1 MKTSIAHLV
10 SLLVTLLPSVAAFS
24 SLQGCKI
31 SNAHRLPTEIGM
43 AKKMKNKQAELL
55 KKMELAKQ
63 QAAQETSAEV
73 GSEAKLSDAEIKKQN
88 DRKRFEELLST
99 QPVGMSDLSAD
110 NYLTQEQE
118 EQDFDLRRSGQAL
131 LFEGDPA
138 PTEEFN
144 GLISTTGDKPI
155 GEMGAKRLIP
165 WLRDGRGSDFL
176 IVVCDPRVKSND
188 LRESIKALSTEL
200 PKILLKETIVISAD
214 SPAENRR
221 FLKKN
226 KVTNIDMFSDES
238 KTWMKAYTA
247 LGAQRLYST
256 MFIVADG
263 RIQKIARDLDPLDA
277 VKTIQNAAKSYQSR
291 SL

>member
-1 MKTSIAHLV
+1 MKTTIPLL
-10 SLLVTLLPSVAAFS
+10 SLATTLIPSGVAAFS

-63 QAAQETSAEV
+63 QSAQEASDEKSANN
-73 GSEAKLSDAEIKKQN
+73 KLSDEEIKEQN

-99 QPVGMSDLSAD
+99 QPVAMTDLSAD
-110 NYLTQEQE
+110 SYLTKDQE
-118 EQDFDLRRSGQAL
+118 ELDMDLRVSGRDL

-144 GLISTTGDKPI
+144 CLIPTTSEQPI
-155 GEMGAKRLIP
+155 GEMGAKRLVP
-165 WLRDGRGSDFL
+165 WTRDGRGSDFL
-176 IVVCDPRVKSND
+176 VVVCDPRIKSND
-188 LRESIKALSTEL
+188 LREITKAISMEL
-200 PKILLKETIVISAD
+200 PKNLLKETIVISAD

-221 FLKKN
+221 FLKKSN
-226 KVTNIDMFSDES
+226 VANIDMFSDES

-247 LGAQRLYST
+247 LGAQKLYST
-256 MFIVADG
+256 MYIVADG
-263 RIQKIARDLDPLDA
+263 RIQRIARDLDPLDA
-277 VKTIQNAAKSYQSR
+277 VTTIRNADKSYQTR